1 MKTTDN
7 ENFAALR
14 NRLVDDTLMWMIIA
28 GIPGMGFSLARALI
42 VDAQVLTP
50 WLLLGPAS
58 LLMAWT
64 LWFNRNRLSYRAR
77 VLGGLFCL
85 SWLPAFAGLVFF
97 GPVAL
102 AATFLIMMAFVSVLF
117 IDGRLAWWLI
127 AGNTLCLILLGTAA
141 SLNWFEFRLF
151 DLKLDYRA
159 YAHHPITW
167 AHTVWLLTS
176 FSLILAYIGKS
187 MVRGLLQSEEQLRHK
202 SDTAQRYLDT
212 VQTVMV
218 SLDADGR
225 ITMINRKGSELLG
238 YRENELLGCNWFER
252 CLQQPMGM
260 ETVYPAFRRLMSGE
274 SQASEYL
281 ENTVLCRNGNER
293 LIAWHNAYL
302 HDENGNIIGC
312 LSSGEDITERKQA
325 ENDLVAAREAAEAA
339 SRAKSVFL
347 ASMSH
352 ELRTPLNAIV
362 GFAQMLD
369 MGVPGPMTPAQKEA
383 MAHILN
389 GSRHLLELINEIL
402 DLARIES
409 GRLELSIES
418 VPLAPLIKEAVSLLQ
433 PAASARGIVIRHDC
447 SDQLHISADRSRV
460 RQILF
465 NLLSNAVK
473 YNCENGN
480 VACRCVVSGSS
491 VRIVVAD
498 TGHGIPEQ
506 YWPDIF
512 QPFQRLD
519 AEKNNIEGTGI
530 GLAICK
536 NLVAAMVGRIGFDS
550 EPGIGSTF
558 WFELPL
564 ARTKNKA
571 AAAATAGLVVSIN
584 DARCRGL
591 VFYVED
597 NPVNVNV
604 MKHIFR
610 MLPEVELV
618 TAQSAEQGLAVMRDI
633 MPDLVLMDIN
643 LPGIS
648 GFDALRIIKA
658 DPRTAAIPVIAVSA
672 AAMPGDVRAGL
683 EAGFATYLTKPFD
696 VPSLLEQIRTLLNNG
711 KAAE

>member
-1 MKTTDN
+1 MKTPDN

-14 NRLVDDTLMWMIIA
+14 NRLVDDTLLWMIIA
-28 GIPGMGFSLARALI
+28 GIPGTVFSVARMLI
-42 VDAQVLTP
+42 VESTSLMP

-58 LLMAWT
+58 LLMAGIIW
-64 LWFNRNRLSYRAR
+64 LNRRRLSYRAR
-77 VLGGLFCL
+77 VLGGIFCL
-85 SWLPAFAGLVFF
+85 SWLPAFGALILF
-97 GPVAL
+97 GPIAL
-102 AATFLIMMAFVSVLF
+102 AATFLIMMAFIAVLF
-117 IDGRLAWWLI
+117 LDSRLAWRLI
-127 AGNTLCLILLGTAA
+127 AFNTLCLILIGTAA
-141 SLNWFEFRLF
+141 SLNWFEFKLF
-151 DLKLDYRA
+151 GLKLDYRV

-167 AHTVWLLTS
+167 ANTVWLLTS

-187 MVRGLLQSEEQLRHK
+187 MVRGLLQSEERLRYK

-225 ITMINRKGSELLG
+225 ITMLNRKGCELLD
-238 YRENELLGCNWFER
+238 YQEQELLGCNWFER
-252 CLQQPMGM
+252 CLPQPMGM

-274 SQASEYL
+274 ARTSRYFESP
-281 ENTVLCRNGNER
+281 VRCRNGNER

-302 HDENGNIIGC
+302 HDDNGNITGT

-325 ENDLVAAREAAEAA
+325 ENDLVAAREAAEEA

-409 GRLELSIES
+409 GRLDLDIAT
-418 VPLAPLIKEAVSLLQ
+418 VPLAPLVQEAVSLLQ
-433 PAASARGIVIRHDC
+433 PAASACGIVIRHVC
-447 SDQLHISADRSRV
+447 PDQLHIRADRSRV

-473 YNCENGN
+473 YNCEDGN
-480 VACRCVVSGSS
+480 VACSCIASGGS
-491 VRIVVAD
+491 VRISVAD
-498 TGHGIPEQ
+498 TGHGIPAR
-506 YWPDIF
+506 YRSDIF

-519 AEKNNIEGTGI
+519 AEKSNIEGTGI

-536 NLVAAMVGRIGFDS
+536 NLVAAMDGRIGFDS

-571 AAAATAGLVVSIN
+571 AAAAAAGLVAVID
-584 DARCRGL
+584 DAFCRGL
-591 VFYVED
+591 VLYVED

-696 VPSLLEQIRTLLNNG
+696 VPSLLAQIRALLSR
-711 KAAE
+711 